1 MKISIIFIIYILY
14 TYVLNICYSINIAY
28 IVNRQ
33 FLQKYDKKENKITLF
48 FKIIKTHIKKCVFQ
62 NDVRTYSN
70 NIYDDIFFEAHY
82 LPNEP
87 VLLYKEYNY
96 LFNTIMKFYN
106 HEILQ

>member
-1 MKISIIFIIYILY
+1 MKVSIIFIMYILY
-14 TYVLNICYSINIAY
+14 TYVLNICYSINI
-28 IVNRQ
+28 VNRP
-33 FLQKYDKKENKITLF
+33 FLQKHDKKENKITIFL
-48 FKIIKTHIKKCVFQ
+48 KNIKTHIKKCVFQ

-106 HEILQ
+106 HEILE